1 MKRRPRGPDF
11 PLLGE
16 RLRLLEEE
24 WRGRRLDSDPL
35 ELPHRY
41 AAPADREV
49 VAFLA
54 ASLAFGRVGSIRGSA
69 ERLLLALGPSPAAAL
84 AEDAAD
90 GPQLD
95 GFVHRWVD
103 SRSLRPFLRA
113 VGATLR
119 SEGSLAALFAA
130 GDDGGSDYVP
140 ALDRFFAALRER
152 SGVSPRVAPRGLL
165 FLLPSPGNGSA
176 CKRAHLFL
184 RWVVR
189 SGDLDLGLWREGR
202 FSPSRLLLPMD
213 THVHRISRYLGLTAR
228 PTADLKAAREATAGL
243 ARIDPEDPVRFDWAL
258 SRLGILAA
266 CVRDPRRS
274 LCGDCAVRPVCRA
287 ASPDGR
293 PPVPSGAT
301 GADAA
306 CTSRRPGSSSSPSR
320 RSPRSPS
327 ASSTATLSGKGR
339 RR

>member
-54 ASLAFGRVGSIRGSA
+54 ASLAFGRVGSIRSSL
-69 ERLLLALGPSPAAAL
+69 ERLLAALGPTPAATL
-84 AEDAAD
+84 AAAGDAPP
-90 GPQLD
+90 GLD

-103 SRSLRPFLRA
+103 SGSLRPFLRA

-119 SEGSLAALFAA
+119 ADGSLAALFAD
-130 GDDGGSDYVP
+130 GDDGGPDYVP
-140 ALDRFFAALRER
+140 ALERFFARLRER
-152 SGVSPRVAPRGLL
+152 SDVSPRAAPRGLL

-189 SGDLDLGLWREGR
+189 TEGFDLGL
-202 FSPSRLLLPMD
+202 
-213 THVHRISRYLGLTAR
+213 
-228 PTADLKAAREATAGL
+228 
-243 ARIDPEDPVRFDWAL
+243 
-258 SRLGILAA
+258 
-266 CVRDPRRS
+266 
-274 LCGDCAVRPVCRA
+274 
-287 ASPDGR
+287 
-293 PPVPSGAT
+293 
-301 GADAA
+301 
-306 CTSRRPGSSSSPSR
+306 
-320 RSPRSPS
+320 
-327 ASSTATLSGKGR
+327 
-339 RR
+339 